1 MSLSFLITPPPTQ
14 RIAPRRLQEGR
25 LIKELTVQIF
35 EDQGRYVLAEEEFSM
50 HGEGDTIPEAEQVLL
65 AGLVAARYN
74 LGLREDRLSP
84 YMRRKFDFVKS
95 LIELD

>member
-1 MSLSFLITPPPTQ
+1 MPTSTR
-14 RIAPRRLQEGR
+14 RIVPRRLQEGH
-25 LIKELTVQIF
+25 LIKELTVQLF
-35 EDQGRYVLAEEEFSM
+35 KDQDGRYVLAEQEFSI
-50 HGEGDTIPEAEQVLL
+50 HGEGDTILEAEQVLL

-74 LGLREDRLSP
+74 LGLHEDRLSP

>member
-1 MSLSFLITPPPTQ
+1 MLSKGQ
-14 RIAPRRLQEGR
+14 
-25 LIKELTVQIF
+25 
-35 EDQGRYVLAEEEFSM
+35 DGRYLVTDPTFNT
-50 HGEGDTIPEAEQVLL
+50 HGEGDTISEAEQVLL

-95 LIELD
+95 LIDFD